1 MKRTLGIDLGTTNSV
16 AASNASVLPLLDGD
30 RESSLLPSMVAF
42 LPNGGAAIGESAKAR
57 KPIDPKNTLYSSKRV
72 IGESFLS
79 YAAQQFRAQYPHEM
93 ARGPEG
99 SVEFITRAGA
109 ISPGEIAALIAS
121 HLCMRACFHPAEV
134 PTVVTVPSA
143 FHDRAREATLRGVR
157 RAGFTDVRLIEE
169 PVATAI
175 AYMQRASLRF
185 AAVYDFGGGT
195 FDFAIIDCSR
205 FPFKV
210 LGHGGDPYLGG
221 DDVDQALAQLI
232 AERVLRI
239 YGWDM
244 RSDPLIFARLTMAAE
259 VAKCQ
264 LAETEKTT
272 IDVADVDPAAPYTLS
287 RAPVD
292 RAMLREAT
300 MPLVRRSFGI
310 CDEVLAAVGLRAAD
324 IQAVFMAGGSTRLPL
339 LAEMVSQYFG
349 RRVRTDL
356 NPEHVVALGA
366 SIAAARPELWPLL
379 DQS

>member
-16 AASNASVLPLLDGD
+16 AASNASVLSLLDGD
-30 RESSLLPSMVAF
+30 HESSLLPSMVAF
-42 LPNGGAAIGESAKAR
+42 LPNGGAAIGEGAKAR

-72 IGESFLS
+72 IGESFMS
-79 YAAQQFRAQYPHEM
+79 YAAQQFRAQYPHEL

-195 FDFAIIDCSR
+195 FDFAIIDCST

-264 LAETEKTT
+264 LSEIEKTT